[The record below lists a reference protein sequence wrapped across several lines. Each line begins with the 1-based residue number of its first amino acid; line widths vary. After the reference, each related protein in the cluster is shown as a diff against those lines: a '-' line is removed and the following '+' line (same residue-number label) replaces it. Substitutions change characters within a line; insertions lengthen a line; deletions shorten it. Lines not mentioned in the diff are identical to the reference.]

1 MNFERNLKNILY
13 KLFSKNNFNYIF
25 GLLLITMFI
34 TILYKNN
41 NLIEGNIVRDT
52 NQATK
57 KSTISGARKTSDI
70 QDSIQSTNAD
80 SSVTVTNSIISNGNS
95 IPKREDKIN
104 CSSNNHFNIDS
115 QNSASKIVGTACLQ
129 NKRLNQENK
138 ISSN

>member
-57 KSTISGARKTSDI
+57 KSAIRGARNTSDT
-70 QDSIQSTNAD
+70 QDSINANNRK
-80 SSVTVTNSIISNGNS
+80 SSDTVYTAVTSNGNT
-95 IPKREDKIN
+95 IPATKQCMD
-104 CSSNNHFNIDS
+104 CTSNNHFNIDS
-115 QNSASKIVGTACLQ
+115 QNSASKLVGNACLQ
-129 NKRLNQENK
+129 CKRLNQENNV
-138 ISSN
+138 SSN